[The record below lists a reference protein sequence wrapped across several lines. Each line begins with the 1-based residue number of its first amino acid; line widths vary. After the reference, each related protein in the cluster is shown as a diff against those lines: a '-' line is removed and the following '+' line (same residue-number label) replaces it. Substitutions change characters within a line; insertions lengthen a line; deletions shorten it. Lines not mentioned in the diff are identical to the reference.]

1 MKRNIK
7 ILSLL
12 MAVLLAFSIFPF
24 STAYA
29 VEGTETVETRQTEEF
44 ALPDIVPEEEAVGR
58 GYIGR
63 VKEEEKDNYTFVFKD
78 SENMRTMRVYS
89 HPVKYTDK
97 DGNTK
102 DITLDIQSRPGGG
115 FETKDNSI
123 KTTFG
128 AKLSDGI
135 RLQSEDVD
143 VKLIPANSLN
153 QATLSEDN
161 KTVSYTLD
169 EKTTLE
175 YSLTYTGFKED
186 IVVNEYTGQT
196 EYEFLLY
203 TNGLTV
209 KEEMGSFYLADSEG
223 NRKANIGD
231 IIIFT
236 ADERNNTLGE
246 LSCIE
251 IKENQIYG
259 LTIHV
264 DAEYLKDEKTVYPIR
279 IDPTLE
285 VTGTG
290 AIEDVSVCSVSV
302 TYSGTSGTLYVGA
315 ADGVVYR
322 SLMRFPNIQL
332 PSMETSQL
340 ISATVELRD
349 VMCQDVRVPIECRQ
363 YNAIP
368 GMWYESGT
376 TTWNSVGGDTYV
388 GDVLDEQIVYYGNG
402 NVPGISQ
409 RYSFDI
415 SDEVVTWI
423 TGSRHPGMGLI
434 FKTRNIYELGATS
447 GSTVDRLK
455 YFGSYNRNDYKP
467 SLSIEYSNVI
477 NSIVVS
483 NAPTGAIIK
492 GTSVTLNVTTVGDG
506 AINWSSSNSNVAY
519 VSNQILYATGCG
531 ATTITAT
538 FGSAS
543 YSFLVGVKD
552 VSDGQ
557 KQSFTSDTQPIYI
570 RNMKSG
576 RYLDIQD
583 QTFENGANA
592 CLWDDSYA
600 HLNSQQFR
608 LKYIGE
614 GYYVIIPHHNTN
626 LVLCVEDSSLDNWA
640 HIELLELSL
649 EERLKEAYP
658 NNALWKIVKQD
669 GIYTLQ
675 SKCSNKYLDCY
686 NGNTGNGTQLIQYS
700 LNYNSDS
707 DVNLNFGW
715 AFESTIRSAY
725 NFPVLINSIKY
736 AGSTAYT
743 EALSRAEAAWNQ
755 AFDDVVTSA
764 SIGENNIIIYD
775 INDSTEQWVG
785 QAIPYLNTI
794 KLNRHY
800 LDTYTVDKQQ
810 NTIMHEMGHI
820 LGLDHNPCDSEDL
833 PTTNDNYH
841 CGNIMYPVSARIVSL
856 SRDDKYSLDSAY
868 YDE

>member
-12 MAVLLAFSIFPF
+12 MAVLLAFSVFLF

-29 VEGTETVETRQTEEF
+29 VEGTETVDTRQTEEF
-44 ALPDIVPEEEAVGR
+44 ALPDIVPEEEAVER

-143 VKLIPANSLN
+143 IKLIPANSLN
-153 QATLSEDN
+153 RATLSEDS

-209 KEEMGSFYLADSEG
+209 KEEMGSYYLADEQG

-251 IKENQIYG
+251 IKEDQIYG

-279 IDPTLE
+279 IDPTFE
-285 VTGTG
+285 ITDS
-290 AIEDVSVCSVSV
+290 ANAPIEDVTVYTGSSY
-302 TYSGTSGTLYVGA
+302 YSGTLGILYVGA
-315 ADGVVYR
+315 VDGKVYR

-332 PSMETSQL
+332 PPLDTSQL

-455 YFGSYNRNDYKP
+455 YFGSYNRSDYKP
-467 SLSIEYSNVI
+467 SL
-477 NSIVVS
+477 
-483 NAPTGAIIK
+483 
-492 GTSVTLNVTTVGDG
+492 
-506 AINWSSSNSNVAY
+506 
-519 VSNQILYATGCG
+519 
-531 ATTITAT
+531 
-538 FGSAS
+538 
-543 YSFLVGVKD
+543 
-552 VSDGQ
+552 
-557 KQSFTSDTQPIYI
+557 
-570 RNMKSG
+570 
-576 RYLDIQD
+576 
-583 QTFENGANA
+583 
-592 CLWDDSYA
+592 
-600 HLNSQQFR
+600 
-608 LKYIGE
+608 
-614 GYYVIIPHHNTN
+614 
-626 LVLCVEDSSLDNWA
+626 
-640 HIELLELSL
+640 
-649 EERLKEAYP
+649 
-658 NNALWKIVKQD
+658 
-669 GIYTLQ
+669 TLQ
-675 SKCSNKYLDCY
+675 Y
-686 NGNTGNGTQLIQYS
+686 NMFAYWC
-700 LNYNSDS
+700 SDS
-707 DVNLNFGW
+707 DRVGYWRTPPTYYAENVTPSGDFY
-715 AFESTIRSAY
+715 FEDGR
-725 NFPVLINSIKY
+725 
-736 AGSTAYT
+736 STALSQWSN
-743 EALSRAEAAWNQ
+743 ALEISILAASESN
-755 AFDDVVTSA
+755 AD
-764 SIGENNIIIYD
+764 ICIYGG
-775 INDSTEQWVG
+775 TK
-785 QAIPYLNTI
+785 T
-794 KLNRHY
+794 
-800 LDTYTVDKQQ
+800 
-810 NTIMHEMGHI
+810 
-820 LGLDHNPCDSEDL
+820 DL
-833 PTTNDNYH
+833 EVLYN
-841 CGNIMYPVSARIVSL
+841 VSL
-856 SRDDKYSLDSAY
+856 STYNGLTVFGRPVNEETVCCNGEFKTIAYMLYAKIYIVSKGNDINTLKKTVTHELGHALGYLGHSSVNTDVMYSSGHNSYTLKSNDINHLKQIYLAKY
-868 YDE
+868 

>member
-209 KEEMGSFYLADSEG
+209 KEEMGSYYLADVQG

-290 AIEDVSVCSVSV
+290 AIEDVTVYTGTSY
-302 TYSGTSGTLYVGA
+302 YSGALGILYVGT
-315 ADGVVYR
+315 ADGMAYR
-322 SLMRFPNIQL
+322 ALMRFPNL
-332 PSMETSQL
+332 N
-340 ISATVELRD
+340 ISHLHEDYIAIATIELRD
-349 VMCQDVRVPIECRQ
+349 VMCQGIQVPLQCHR
-363 YNAIP
+363 YTALP

-376 TTWNSVGGDTYV
+376 TTWNSVGGDAYV
-388 GDVLDEQIVYYGNG
+388 GELLDEQTVYYGNG
-402 NVPGISQ
+402 NVAGISQ
-409 RYSFDI
+409 RYSFN
-415 SDEVVTWI
+415 I
-423 TGSRHPGMGLI
+423 TSLAKKWAENTLHPGMGVI
-434 FKTRNIYELGATS
+434 FKTSDAFEDAAPTNTE
-447 GSTVDRLK
+447 DRLK
-455 YFGSYNRNDYKP
+455 YFGSYNRSDYQPSLTIIYSNPFSASKSHVQYYDSSSDLKNRANCYGFALKMFYAPENYPSYWGNCYKQQPGEFYDKTGSTTLSNYDYTFSMILPCSVQSVLNAVVLDLQQLGYSVLSSAKYDDASEIPNATEYADRRLILLVVGSADYHFYMQNGDNTWSHKPGSSNARYTCRGLCGNETELTNNNILSHMTEGGYTNDYIFFYVDKP
-467 SLSIEYSNVI
+467 
-477 NSIVVS
+477 
-483 NAPTGAIIK
+483 
-492 GTSVTLNVTTVGDG
+492 VTLDYAHQNGTHETCKKTSTYLFDVAASSED
-506 AINWSSSNSNVAY
+506 AFKPINGSS
-519 VSNQILYATGCG
+519 I
-531 ATTITAT
+531 
-538 FGSAS
+538 
-543 YSFLVGVKD
+543 
-552 VSDGQ
+552 
-557 KQSFTSDTQPIYI
+557 
-570 RNMKSG
+570 SG
-576 RYLDIQD
+576 RIDYPGDQD
-583 QTFENGANA
+583 WFG
-592 CLWDDSYA
+592 L
-600 HLNSQQFR
+600 
-608 LKYIGE
+608 
-614 GYYVIIPHHNTN
+614 VI
-626 LVLCVEDSSLDNWA
+626 
-640 HIELLELSL
+640 L
-649 EERLKEAYP
+649 EERTVTVNITTISGSGTP
-658 NNALWKIVKQD
+658 D
-669 GIYTLQ
+669 PYTLKVFLKNP
-675 SKCSNKYLDCY
+675 SGVYVLEKTIT
-686 NGNTGNGTQLIQYS
+686 TGSGSFTFTTTGDHQVYRL
-700 LNYNSDS
+700 L
-707 DVNLNFGW
+707 
-715 AFESTIRSAY
+715 IRSEGQTSY
-725 NFPVLINSIKY
+725 
-736 AGSTAYT
+736 
-743 EALSRAEAAWNQ
+743 E
-755 AFDDVVTSA
+755 VVRRYS
-764 SIGENNIIIYD
+764 
-775 INDSTEQWVG
+775 V
-785 QAIPYLNTI
+785 TI
-794 KLNRHY
+794 
-800 LDTYTVDKQQ
+800 
-810 NTIMHEMGHI
+810 
-820 LGLDHNPCDSEDL
+820 S
-833 PTTNDNYH
+833 
-841 CGNIMYPVSARIVSL
+841 
-856 SRDDKYSLDSAY
+856 
-868 YDE
+868 